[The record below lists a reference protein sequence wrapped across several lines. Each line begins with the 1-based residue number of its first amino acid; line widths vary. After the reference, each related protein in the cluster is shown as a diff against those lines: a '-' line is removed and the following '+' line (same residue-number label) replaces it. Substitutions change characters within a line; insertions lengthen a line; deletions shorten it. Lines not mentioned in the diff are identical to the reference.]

1 MIPRRLAGSV
11 ELLRTNAPYRRYA
24 AARLS
29 STLGTT
35 VAPLGLAFAVIAGG
49 GGAGALSGVLLADLL
64 AFLAVTP
71 VAGVLAD
78 RLPRKKI
85 IIAAQVTNACLQTA
99 AAVLVAT
106 GTATVAA
113 LAGLG
118 VIAGATAACFQPAM
132 KSVLAALVA
141 PEALVEANALIQ
153 IGSNLVAIG
162 GPALAGLVIAVGGA
176 HWVLAWDA
184 FTYAVAAVVFRT
196 LRLPPAD
203 RARRRPRF
211 WTDLTEGW
219 TAFTGRR
226 WLWVLTMLSMVTSAC
241 WAALT
246 VLGPIYT
253 VRYLDGAISWGL
265 INSSIGIGL
274 ITGSVTALLLRPA
287 RVGVV
292 VCAAAIPEG
301 LLLVSLAAGAPLPVI
316 AAAAGATGA
325 AGTIQLVTWTSFLQR
340 TIPDVQLS
348 RILATTSA
356 LGTLL
361 TPVAYALA
369 GPLSELAGVR
379 PVLWGCAAL
388 ALSGAA
394 VAACVRDVRH
404 TPPGSGPASTASPR
418 SRPVPLD

>member
-11 ELLRTNAPYRRYA
+11 ELLRSNAPYRRYA

-49 GGAGALSGVLLADLL
+49 GGAGALSGVLLAELL

-78 RLPRKKI
+78 RLPRKRI
-85 IIAAQVTNACLQTA
+85 IIAAQVANACLQTA

-162 GPALAGLVIAVGGA
+162 GPALAGLVITVGGA

-196 LRLPPAD
+196 LRLPPTD
-203 RARRRPRF
+203 RARRPRF

-246 VLGPIYT
+246 VLGPIYS

-274 ITGSVTALLLRPA
+274 ITGAVTALLLRPA

-325 AGTIQLVTWTSFLQR
+325 AGTIQLVTWFPGKQPCCRFSWC
-340 TIPDVQLS
+340 
-348 RILATTSA
+348 
-356 LGTLL
+356 
-361 TPVAYALA
+361 VA
-369 GPLSELAGVR
+369 
-379 PVLWGCAAL
+379 
-388 ALSGAA
+388 
-394 VAACVRDVRH
+394 
-404 TPPGSGPASTASPR
+404 
-418 SRPVPLD
+418 